1 MQKINWFIGHMAKS
15 LKQIQS
21 EIKGID
27 LIIQVLDARA
37 IQSSTNQELVNLAKD
52 RILVN
57 VALKSDLADLTDKK
71 SNVYYFDVKQKNLS
85 TEINKILKNALK
97 SKIERYKAK
106 GLVNPHFYVMIV
118 GLPNIGKSSLINAL
132 AKKCRVQVENRPGV
146 TRKVHLIKIDKNF
159 SVYDTPGIFIKNI
172 DSNQTGYILGLIGA
186 IDEKVLSLMD
196 VTEFA
201 TNYLFKHYEQQIRKY
216 FSYDKEY
223 NFFNFVNFVAQK
235 NCFLLKKEELD
246 LERTYKYL
254 FKLYKENKIVKVDYE
269 KEN

>member
-85 TEINKILKNALK
+85 TEINKILKNA
-97 SKIERYKAK
+97 A
-106 GLVNPHFYVMIV
+106 
-118 GLPNIGKSSLINAL
+118 
-132 AKKCRVQVENRPGV
+132 
-146 TRKVHLIKIDKNF
+146 
-159 SVYDTPGIFIKNI
+159 
-172 DSNQTGYILGLIGA
+172 
-186 IDEKVLSLMD
+186 
-196 VTEFA
+196 
-201 TNYLFKHYEQQIRKY
+201 
-216 FSYDKEY
+216 
-223 NFFNFVNFVAQK
+223 
-235 NCFLLKKEELD
+235 
-246 LERTYKYL
+246 
-254 FKLYKENKIVKVDYE
+254 
-269 KEN
+269 